1 MVSEGDV
8 VVAELPQADGM
19 VKPRPVLVL
28 RELPGFGDF
37 LVCGIST
44 QIRHAKSDF
53 DIILEQGDECFS
65 DTGLRATSVVRLNFL
80 ASIPVSR
87 MTRRLGKISR
97 EILETLQSNLSTHL
111 VAGHKPEQV
120 DDGACE

>member
-19 VKPRPVLVL
+19 AKLRPVHVL
-28 RELPGFGDF
+28 RKLPGFGDM

-44 QIRHAKSDF
+44 QVRHAEVGF
-53 DIILEQGDECFS
+53 DIILKQEDEHFVN
-65 DTGLRATSVVRLNFL
+65 TGLRATSVVRLNFI

-87 MTRRLGKISR
+87 MTRHLGKVSADVR
-97 EILETLQSNLSTHL
+97 ETLQSNLATHL
-111 VAGHKPEQV
+111 VANHKPES
-120 DDGACE
+120 GRS

>member
-19 VKPRPVLVL
+19 VKLRPVLIL

-44 QIRHAKSDF
+44 QIRHAKANF
-53 DIILEQGDECFS
+53 DVILQQEDECFA

-80 ASIPVSR
+80 ASIPINR
-87 MTRRLGKISR
+87 MTRRLGKISVN
-97 EILETLQSNLSTHL
+97 ILETLQSNLSTHL
-111 VAGHKPEQV
+111 VAEHKPEQV
-120 DDGACE
+120 DDGGRE